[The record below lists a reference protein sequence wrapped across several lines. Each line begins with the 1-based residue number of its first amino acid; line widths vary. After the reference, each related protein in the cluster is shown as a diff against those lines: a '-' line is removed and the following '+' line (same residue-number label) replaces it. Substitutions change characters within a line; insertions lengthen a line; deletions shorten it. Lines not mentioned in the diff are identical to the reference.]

1 MGRYDNLGLYD
12 NGKVFGI
19 HMYINDYEG
28 EHINVAYEKKYD
40 ELMSDEQKKE
50 AYLFYTLLN
59 NKTDIH
65 FKYYTECTSTYEEGT
80 FFMWY
85 PMSLNSFLEKFGGK
99 IIT

>member
-1 MGRYDNLGLYD
+1 MGIYENGRILGIKMYDFL
-12 NGKVFGI
+12 
-19 HMYINDYEG
+19 NDLENVLLEEKYE
-28 EHINVAYEKKYD
+28 EN
-40 ELMSDEQKKE
+40 MSDTQMNK

-65 FKYYTECTSTYEEGT
+65 FKYYTECSSTYEEGT

-99 IIT
+99 